1 MSVQPSTTAVE
12 AVLFLINE
20 RNLTVNEVSRRLDIS
35 PAKINDI
42 IRKSQKKQ
50 RVVMNLVSGANRS
63 QYRGDTIS
71 VVDRDPCF
79 RCGVRRDVHDEGGC
93 SKWRPAP

>member
-50 RVVMNLVSGANRS
+50 RVVMNLVKGFNRS
-63 QYRGDTIS
+63 TYRGDS
-71 VVDRDPCF
+71 FDRVDRDPCF

-93 SKWRPAP
+93 RKWRPAP